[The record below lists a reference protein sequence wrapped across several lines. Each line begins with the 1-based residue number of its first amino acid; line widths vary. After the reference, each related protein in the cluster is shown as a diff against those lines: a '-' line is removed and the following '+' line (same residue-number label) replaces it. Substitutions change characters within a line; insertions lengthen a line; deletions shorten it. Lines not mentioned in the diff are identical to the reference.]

1 MFCQSVVAGAV
12 LLLTTCGGI
21 DVGYSAVLLPQLKA
35 ENSTLP
41 TDDELGSWIGE
52 TLLPVGTCIPNSFL

>member
-1 MFCQSVVAGAV
+1 VAGAV
-12 LLLTTCGGI
+12 LLLTTCCGI
-21 DVGYSAVLLPQLKA
+21 DIGYSAVLLPQLKA

-52 TLLPVGTCIPNSFL
+52 TLLLAGT